1 METILNLIKK
11 ILDMGWDIDIRSDI
25 SEKVLFT
32 FRKNRYFYC
41 HHVCFKDFMMCKDLE
56 SEIKEFLNFLIF
68 KLENIE
74 NRLKAKE
81 SENE

>member
-1 METILNLIKK
+1 
-11 ILDMGWDIDIRSDI
+11 
-25 SEKVLFT
+25 
-32 FRKNRYFYC
+32 
-41 HHVCFKDFMMCKDLE
+41 MMCKDLE